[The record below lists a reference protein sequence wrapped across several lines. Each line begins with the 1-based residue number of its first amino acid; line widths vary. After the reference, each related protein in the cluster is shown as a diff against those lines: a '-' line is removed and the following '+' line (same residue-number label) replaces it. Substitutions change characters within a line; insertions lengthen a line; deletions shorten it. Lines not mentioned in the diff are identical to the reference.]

1 MRFAAPFRKL
11 RGVEKVLKYCTD
23 DFRRTQMQENN
34 IMLDQATT
42 IRPGEELPLSDLQN
56 YLQKALDGFDA
67 IKAIQQ
73 FPGGYSNLTYLVQTN
88 QGDYVLRRP
97 PIGANIKSAHDMGRE
112 YRVLSLLQP
121 VYQKIPEPILYCEK
135 EDIIGAPFYL
145 MERVEGVILRAKPPK
160 NVSLTPELMRGLSK
174 AAIDNLVQLHR
185 LDIEKTGLAQLG
197 KPEGYIERQIHGW
210 IKRYYKAETDTI
222 ESMNE
227 VAEWMQHHLP
237 EPQPPAL
244 IHNDYKYDNLVLHP
258 ENLIEIRAVL
268 DWEMT
273 TVGDPLMDLG
283 TTLGYWSEPEDV
295 KNVPLAAS
303 NLTYLPGNFSRR
315 EVVNYYGEQS
325 GRDVSNILFYYVY
338 GAFKIAVIVQ
348 QIYAR
353 YKKGLTQDAR
363 FANLGQAVQYFGNT
377 ARKAI
382 ETDDF

>member
-1 MRFAAPFRKL
+1 
-11 RGVEKVLKYCTD
+11 
-23 DFRRTQMQENN
+23 
-34 IMLDQATT
+34 MLDQATT
-42 IRPGEELPLSDLQN
+42 IRLGEELPLHELQN
-56 YLQKALDGFDA
+56 YLRQAITGFDTITA
-67 IKAIQQ
+67 IRQ

-88 QGDYVLRRP
+88 LGDYVLRRP
-97 PIGANIKSAHDMGRE
+97 PFGANIKSAHDMGRE
-112 YRVLSLLQP
+112 YRVLRLLQP
-121 VYQKIPEPILYCEK
+121 VYEKIPEPIVYCEN
-135 EDIIGAPFYL
+135 EAVIGAPFYL

-160 NVSLTPELMRGLSK
+160 GMSLTPELMRGLSK
-174 AAIDNLVQLHR
+174 ATVDNLVDLHS
-185 LDIEKTGLAQLG
+185 LDIEATGLAQLG

-210 IKRYYKAETDTI
+210 IKRYYKAETDKI

-227 VAEWMQHHLP
+227 VAEWMQQHLP
-237 EPQPPAL
+237 EPQEPAL
-244 IHNDYKYDNLVLHP
+244 IHNDYKYDNLVLNP
-258 ENLIEIRAVL
+258 ENLTDIRAVL

-303 NLTYLPGNFSRR
+303 NLTYLPGNFSRK
-315 EVVNYYGEQS
+315 EVVQYYGEQS
-325 GRDVSNILFYYVY
+325 GRDVSKVLFYYVY

-363 FANLGQAVQYFGNT
+363 FANLIQAVQYFGNT

-382 ETDDF
+382 EQDDF